1 MTVMARRYA
10 VSSACF
16 LYLLIFH
23 FPITTSRFR
32 IARLEKTA
40 SASAAVIVRPVRC
53 HINKVLFADN
63 GFYSI
68 SQILCDGI
76 SEALSYKL
84 AWILNCKFHLQI
96 LIPVRIDLEL
106 SFPDPLGIIL
116 NDALNFKI
124 IGDVEFFQ
132 SGPDCEKFV
141 PSLRIEPDFAF
152 QILNRLDLDFDNM
165 FP

>member
-1 MTVMARRYA
+1 MAVMTRRYA
-10 VSSACF
+10 VRSACF
-16 LYLLIFH
+16 LYLFIFH

-40 SASAAVIVRPVRC
+40 SASAAVIVRPVRS
-53 HINKVLFADN
+53 HINEVLFADN

-68 SQILCDGI
+68 SQILGDWI
-76 SEALSYKL
+76 SEALSHKL

-106 SFPDPLGIIL
+106 SFPNPLGIIL

-124 IGDVEFFQ
+124 VGDVEFFQ
-132 SGPDCEKFV
+132 SDPDREKFV
-141 PSLRIEPDFAF
+141 PSLRIEPDFAL
-152 QILNRLDLDFDNM
+152 QIIHSLRLDFDNV